1 MFNSSGEAVLLS
13 DTLKCPTLSH
23 VVQIRSQ
30 DVSSFVVST
39 ASGSP
44 DRVETGWKYV
54 IGHKQEF
61 GKILGGTEADTLRLV
76 DTMLANVAENF
87 ATRDAAA
94 DVVEQFSGTGGAG
107 PGKLPAYAQVRS
119 SARKRRERMFIVVN
133 TVVIKSSC
141 EHAHISGCRC
151 VACHLHDIHDA
162 LIVFSMECGLL
173 IVVSA
178 VLRARWLKSLLV
190 AGCVVKHQRAR
201 VVERRHGAWRMRLAA
216 RQCLIITASTHV
228 SYYPAML
235 FMRHHALISCIQLPT
250 MLSVLVQFAMGSSP
264 LRTTHAWRS
273 VT

>member
-13 DTLKCPTLSH
+13 DTLKCLTLSH

-107 PGKLPAYAQVRS
+107 PGKLPAYAQVRA
-119 SARKRRERMFIVVN
+119 SARKRRERMFIFLLSTLWSSRAAVN
-133 TVVIKSSC
+133 MHTS
-141 EHAHISGCRC
+141 
-151 VACHLHDIHDA
+151 LDA
-162 LIVFSMECGLL
+162 GALPAIFMTSM
-173 IVVSA
+173 
-178 VLRARWLKSLLV
+178 
-190 AGCVVKHQRAR
+190 
-201 VVERRHGAWRMRLAA
+201 MR
-216 RQCLIITASTHV
+216 
-228 SYYPAML
+228 
-235 FMRHHALISCIQLPT
+235 
-250 MLSVLVQFAMGSSP
+250 
-264 LRTTHAWRS
+264 
-273 VT
+273 